1 MSALPT
7 SDDSQKYN
15 PGQEPPGD
23 FPQQHQPG
31 PLNYVQQQPGAPLA
45 NFAQQPGPPGVSFS
59 NLVIRG
65 IGAKWECL
73 EKIILKQ
80 FVQIAKQMYLAAGI
94 VLLLRNE
101 LLLSF

>member
-45 NFAQQPGPPGVSFS
+45 NFAQQPGPPGVFLQPGYSW
-59 NLVIRG
+59 NRG
-65 IGAKWECL
+65 EMGMFGKDP
-73 EKIILKQ
+73 LKTVCPNCQ
-80 FVQIAKQMYLAAGI
+80 ANVSK
-94 VLLLRNE
+94 
-101 LLLSF
+101 